1 MVKAFTKKKH
11 FTSVRIISLSL
22 AVVMVLYSLLSTSV
36 FATGEKGRKVAA
48 AFTSVKEEGRE
59 RITITASPLE
69 DTVIIKGIE
78 LPDGAYVEGTEASF
92 IATENGKWTFIVH
105 YDEQLDTAM
114 PVEEVSTQEATT
126 EEEITEEAV
135 TEEETVNVEEAVTWE
150 TPITENIEPE
160 EVLDTGA
167 VETEELLVPE
177 ISEEVVEAEEAEEVE
192 EASVEDEMP
201 IVEEAPATKE
211 AEVPAVAHLSSM
223 EKGVSLIFGVYAAE
237 LEEEADNNEV
247 LIESGAETFS
257 FSVNSIDTPP
267 VNAASDFEF
276 DPATGTIIRYIGSDS
291 VVNIPSEIEVNGVL
305 YPVKKLGKECIN
317 GNIDAS
323 NVIVNQNITRVI
335 VPEGVTE
342 IGEKAFAGCTN
353 LTSVS
358 LPESLE
364 VIGAQA
370 FKDCWSLPSI
380 SIPNGVSEMGTGV
393 FTTCHKLSSLKLP
406 DSLEI
411 ISADLVFSC
420 ASLTSLTIP
429 DGVKTIDDGAIYNC
443 PKLTEITIPDSVVFV
458 GHRAFDKLPEL
469 KRVNL
474 SGNIG
479 TMGGIVWRQAFSAC
493 DKLEAI
499 YVNTYRDVPP
509 MLITNTAPWGAPAAT
524 QVYYLADG
532 VNFSHTIANVP
543 NEYARNIDLTAEA
556 VRGNIRSIKLP
567 DGQVIDVNQSDWNGV
582 FKATENKTYTF
593 EAVDDSGAVISYD
606 VVIDDIG
613 QPIVSAKNGYVKL
626 KDASGLSMEQ
636 IRSAVNGS
644 AADELN
650 RSVPVT
656 ISTEDIAKVRGL
668 RQDGDVVTISVVAT
682 SSTGLTDSKAVIVT
696 AKDSFISFQDRG
708 IEPVEGEYARNIKV
722 TANAIV
728 GTIVSIKL
736 PDGKVVQVGANKW
749 DGSFKVEQNGSY
761 TFEATDEFGDTTTHI
776 VTVDDIGQP
785 TVTARDAFVKL
796 DEAAALTKDKVF
808 ALVQAAAEDELG
820 NPVNIEISDEDLA
833 KVRNLDQDGEAVS
846 ITINAESHTGLTDSI
861 QVTITAKTA
870 VIEFTDKV
878 DPVPNEYAREI
889 DITAESTTT
898 GEIISV
904 KLPDGTVVD
913 VIGNVWQDKIKVEE
927 NGEYTFEVTDEF
939 GNTSSHTVIVDDIGK
954 PMIIA
959 SNAFVDLD
967 KAAAM
972 GEKEIIMLIHASAED
987 ELGNEV
993 EVSISHEDLLKVQ
1006 GLDRVN
1012 ASVEITVKAVGVKGL
1027 EASKKV
1033 RITAT
1038 RENKVNIAAN
1048 AKPVADEYARNIEIS
1063 AASTTNAKVKTVE
1076 IQLPDGSK
1084 TVLLNN
1090 GIEATW
1096 AGTYKAVKN
1105 GEYIITATDED
1116 GNSFTEK
1123 VMINDIGQPTV
1134 TAKDAF
1140 VRLSEAAK
1148 LTKDKVYTL
1157 VQAKAAD
1164 ELGNSV
1170 TVEISDEDLLKVKS
1184 LKRNGEAVT
1193 ITVNAKSHTGLTDST
1208 QVTITARQNN
1218 TSNPTVPD
1226 NGGNGGTGGTGGDD
1240 NGGNIPQRNVDPV
1253 VPTVD
1258 LIEETVLENRAPGTA
1273 AVRRTVE
1280 RTDNAEQ
1287 EESIGI
1293 RVTQE
1298 SGDLWDEGGLQG
1310 DVSDEKSGEVDQPE
1324 YGRAETHNCIL
1335 HWLILLATLVVLGI
1349 TWIMEKKNKK
1359 EFEKIVVG
1367 GVQ

>member
-1 MVKAFTKKKH
+1 
-11 FTSVRIISLSL
+11 
-22 AVVMVLYSLLSTSV
+22 
-36 FATGEKGRKVAA
+36 
-48 AFTSVKEEGRE
+48 
-59 RITITASPLE
+59 
-69 DTVIIKGIE
+69 
-78 LPDGAYVEGTEASF
+78 
-92 IATENGKWTFIVH
+92 
-105 YDEQLDTAM
+105 
-114 PVEEVSTQEATT
+114 
-126 EEEITEEAV
+126 
-135 TEEETVNVEEAVTWE
+135 
-150 TPITENIEPE
+150 
-160 EVLDTGA
+160 
-167 VETEELLVPE
+167 
-177 ISEEVVEAEEAEEVE
+177 
-192 EASVEDEMP
+192 
-201 IVEEAPATKE
+201 
-211 AEVPAVAHLSSM
+211 
-223 EKGVSLIFGVYAAE
+223 
-237 LEEEADNNEV
+237 
-247 LIESGAETFS
+247 
-257 FSVNSIDTPP
+257 
-267 VNAASDFEF
+267 
-276 DPATGTIIRYIGSDS
+276 

-524 QVYYLADG
+524 EVYYLADG

-567 DGQVIDVNQSDWNGV
+567 DGQVIDVNQSDWNGI

-668 RQDGDVVTISVVAT
+668 RQDGDVVTISVMAT
-682 SSTGLTDSKAVIVT
+682 SSTGLTDSKAVTIT

-728 GTIVSIKL
+728 GTVVSIKL

-776 VTVDDIGQP
+776 VTVDDIGQPVITANDAFVNLDTVSSITKEQIIHLIHASAEDELGNMVEIIISNEDLLKVQNLNRVNATATIVVKAIGEKGLEAEKEVTITATRENKVNIVAKAKPVADEYARNIEITAASTTNAKVKTVEIQLPDGMKAVILNNGTESTWEGAYKAVENGEYTITITDEDGNSFTKQITINDIGQP

-913 VIGNVWQDKIKVEE
+913 VNGNVWQDIIKVEE

-1012 ASVEITVKAVGVKGL
+1012 A
-1027 EASKKV
+1027 
-1033 RITAT
+1033 
-1038 RENKVNIAAN
+1038 
-1048 AKPVADEYARNIEIS
+1048 
-1063 AASTTNAKVKTVE
+1063 
-1076 IQLPDGSK
+1076 
-1084 TVLLNN
+1084 
-1090 GIEATW
+1090 
-1096 AGTYKAVKN
+1096 
-1105 GEYIITATDED
+1105 
-1116 GNSFTEK
+1116 
-1123 VMINDIGQPTV
+1123 
-1134 TAKDAF
+1134 
-1140 VRLSEAAK
+1140 
-1148 LTKDKVYTL
+1148 
-1157 VQAKAAD
+1157 
-1164 ELGNSV
+1164 
-1170 TVEISDEDLLKVKS
+1170 
-1184 LKRNGEAVT
+1184 
-1193 ITVNAKSHTGLTDST
+1193 
-1208 QVTITARQNN
+1208 
-1218 TSNPTVPD
+1218 
-1226 NGGNGGTGGTGGDD
+1226 
-1240 NGGNIPQRNVDPV
+1240 
-1253 VPTVD
+1253 
-1258 LIEETVLENRAPGTA
+1258 
-1273 AVRRTVE
+1273 
-1280 RTDNAEQ
+1280 
-1287 EESIGI
+1287 
-1293 RVTQE
+1293 
-1298 SGDLWDEGGLQG
+1298 
-1310 DVSDEKSGEVDQPE
+1310 
-1324 YGRAETHNCIL
+1324 
-1335 HWLILLATLVVLGI
+1335 
-1349 TWIMEKKNKK
+1349 
-1359 EFEKIVVG
+1359 
-1367 GVQ
+1367 